1 MDLDELEADIGTWRD
16 NERTLMRVFLV
27 LFAVIAVAQLSYDY
41 WISQTL
47 DLSFWKISIGIGQ
60 TLVIAYAITS
70 FILGILFFYHFHGEG
85 IVTFREV
92 LRTMAQVSAVVAVF
106 FTLLLVVDIADIA
119 ETQLHESGGPEMT
132 AARALYVVGGFAL
145 LTFLGTL
152 LAQLM
157 VFIGGFGIMGMLY
170 IFEVGGMPRLIR
182 KVEGITA
189 REDTESKAIMW
200 FLTIPGALD
209 TDVVLV
215 DEPQRETA
223 FPWDRFRTAVG
234 WQVAFGIIIAI
245 YVSLNPW
252 LLRNFTLNQLFRFM
266 STAFVVVPIIVIPW
280 FIHKRLNSRIKG
292 VNRDFT
298 LYAALK
304 DRIVRV
310 IIASGTLLIF
320 LRLALESTDMMD
332 LMVALTS
339 YIFIMVLC
347 IIAFTFIYFNF
358 FENRLAEEVYIR
370 WREGAPSDETPGD
383 EDVVAGEG
391 GGPPTVSE

>member
-1 MDLDELEADIGTWRD
+1 MDLDELEADIGTWRGD
-16 NERTLMRVFLV
+16 ERTLIRVFLV
-27 LFAVIAVAQLSYDY
+27 LFAVIAVAQISYDY
-41 WISQTL
+41 WISHTL

-70 FILGILFFYHFHGEG
+70 FILGILFVYRFQGEG

-92 LRTMAQVSAVVAVF
+92 LRTMAQVSVVVAAF
-106 FTLLLVVDIADIA
+106 FTLLLVIDIADIA
-119 ETQLHESGGPEMT
+119 DTQLHDAGGPEMT
-132 AARALYVVGGFAL
+132 AARSLYVVGGFAL

-152 LAQLM
+152 VAQLV
-157 VFIGGFGIMGMLY
+157 VFIGGFGIIGMIY
-170 IFEVGGMPRLIR
+170 TFEVGGMPRLIR
-182 KVEGITA
+182 KVQGITA
-189 REDTESKAIMW
+189 REDTQSKAIMW

-215 DEPQRETA
+215 DEPQVETA
-223 FPWDRFRTAVG
+223 FPWERFRTAVG

-266 STAFVVVPIIVIPW
+266 STAFVVIPIIVIPW
-280 FIHKRLNSRIKG
+280 FIHRRLNSRVKG

-298 LYAALK
+298 LYAAMK

-310 IIASGTLLIF
+310 IIAGGTLLIF
-320 LRLALESTDMMD
+320 LRLALESTDPMD

-358 FENRLAEEVYIR
+358 FENKLAQEVYVR
-370 WREGAPSDETPGD
+370 WQEGAPAEEGPGD
-383 EDVVAGEG
+383 EDVVEGEG
-391 GGPPTVSE
+391 GEVPSVSE